1 MNKYQRKLRALLRK
15 GTLLKQAVFFSLL
28 EKKRLKKFRGCH
40 RGKSCW
46 VIGNG
51 PSLNQTNVMALNQ
64 EVTFV
69 VNGFVLHEE
78 FEKFKP
84 TFYVATNPRLMH
96 SEFLKYD
103 VMPRLQKTGTICF
116 LNLEAKKRIGHP
128 FREVYYLL
136 STEHPL
142 ILDGGYNLDITGLL
156 LGTRVSTI
164 IQAVIPI
171 AVYMGFTTIFLV
183 GCDSDYGS
191 FDHESAHF
199 YKGRIP
205 PSLWKLIGH
214 AQKLYPDY
222 YEHLEQSR
230 KEYRA
235 NSRNE
240 YDLTSEYMED
250 LGVKIYNCTVGG
262 KLETFPRRRLE
273 DVLEEQSNSQVLA
286 QHTEPLSSHPTI
298 GQTG

>member
-1 MNKYQRKLRALLRK
+1 M
-15 GTLLKQAVFFSLL
+15 VFYLL
-28 EKKRLKKFRGCH
+28 ERRRLKRFHGSH

-64 EVTFV
+64 EFTFV

-84 TFYVATNPRLMH
+84 TFYVATNPRLMQ
-96 SEFLKYD
+96 SDFLKYD
-103 VMPRLQKTGTICF
+103 VIPKLQKTGTICF
-116 LNLEAKKRIGHP
+116 LNLEAKKRIGRP
-128 FREVYYLL
+128 FREIHYLL
-136 STEHPL
+136 CTEYPL
-142 ILDGGYNLDITGLL
+142 ILDGGYNLDITSFL

-183 GCDSDYGS
+183 GCDSDYGN
-191 FDHESAHF
+191 FNHESAHF

-205 PSLWKLIGH
+205 PSLKKLIGH
-214 AQKLYPDY
+214 AQNLYPDY
-222 YEHLEQSR
+222 YKQPEQSR

-240 YDLTSEYMED
+240 FDLVSESMEA

-273 DVLEEQSNSQVLA
+273 DVLEEQSNSRASFGQTVR
-286 QHTEPLSSHPTI
+286 LSSH
-298 GQTG
+298 